1 MINMERTTQK
11 FRIATG
17 VLTPLAALGT
27 FVGSAALSTSYRW
40 PSEPFSVIGGEGN
53 LLALLFNA
61 GLVATGLLSI
71 PFATLL
77 WIVHSKSEG
86 VLFSLIGLMF
96 IGAGVFPMKGDP
108 SSGEFLMGG
117 GTIAHAIFGSGIFLG
132 VSLYLL
138 LAGAKRLRSGES
150 RAGLTAIGL
159 GLITIL
165 VWLPWDFGLLW
176 AWVGWGAAE
185 LLVVVCFGLWNVF
198 TVGQL
203 WRRASDSTAGKR
215 MEGQT
220 GI

>member
-1 MINMERTTQK
+1 MIGMERTTEK

-27 FVGSAALSTSYRW
+27 FVGSAALSTSYTW
-40 PSEPFSVIGGEGN
+40 PNEPFSVIGGEAN

-61 GLVATGLLSI
+61 GLVTTGLLSI

-77 WIVHSKSEG
+77 WTENSKSEG
-86 VLFSLIGLMF
+86 VLFSIIGFMF

-117 GTIAHAIFGSGIFLG
+117 GSTAHAIFGSGIFIG
-132 VSLYLL
+132 ISLYLL
-138 LAGAKRLRSGES
+138 LAGAKRLRSEGS
-150 RAGLTAIGL
+150 RAGLTAVGL

-185 LLVVVCFGLWNVF
+185 LVVVACFGLW
-198 TVGQL
+198 
-203 WRRASDSTAGKR
+203 SISTAGRLWKR
-215 MEGQT
+215 ETNSPASGRVEGQT